1 MRAQHLKWFVLSAS
15 LLIGAIIITQIVWL
29 NKVYSFE
36 QKTFN
41 LNVVKAIRGLYED
54 VAMVDNPT
62 LNLQSLVEHP
72 ETDHFLFKVK
82 VLPNRDTLTEY
93 LKLELEDFDVLT
105 DVVYAFY
112 TPGDE
117 KFDQL
122 YYLSTVAS
130 RYKKEKSYELNVL
143 PKNTPY
149 IMLYFP
155 HRERYVMNQM
165 RFWIISSGALIVVL
179 IGLTVSIFFLYRQK
193 FLTEIQKDFVNNFTH
208 EFKTPL
214 AVVKIAAG
222 VLKQEGIENKPEKL
236 HKYVNI
242 IENQNEHLEKQVEKL
257 LNMAKTES
265 THLPLSM
272 SINDINQ
279 IIRTAVEQLE
289 PLAVSKSARIE
300 LNLEEGVLN
309 AAIDPIYITQSI
321 VNLVENSIKYSK
333 DPKIIVST
341 KRDVEHISISV
352 KDNGIGIDKKYH
364 RQLFNKF
371 FRVPTGDVHDV
382 KGFGL
387 GLNFVKKVIDAHHG
401 SISLNSIPGIG
412 TEFKI
417 KLPI

>member
-236 HKYVNI
+236 HKYVSI

-300 LNLEEGVLN
+300 LNLEEGILN
-309 AAIDPIYITQSI
+309 ATIDPIYITQSI
-321 VNLVENSIKYSK
+321 VNLIENSIKYSK

-341 KRDVEHISISV
+341 KRDVEHVSISV

-387 GLNFVKKVIDAHHG
+387 GLNFVKKVVDAHHG
-401 SISLNSIPGIG
+401 SITLNSIPGIG